1 MALPIL
7 DPSVSAVRGWT
18 TTAETIRFATGIAG
32 DAGGRY
38 LGLAPDLT
46 SANGEPPVELDW
58 RAFCA
63 RYFPGRRRRY
73 DLEAVVAYGAF
84 RSSVDAQARLGP

>member
-1 MALPIL
+1 MTEELGDDVHHRRALHL
-7 DPSVSAVRGWT
+7 DPL
-18 TTAETIRFATGIAG
+18 IAG
-32 DAGGRY
+32 VLEAVDRW
-38 LGLAPDLT
+38 LA
-46 SANGEPPVELDW
+46 DW

-84 RSSVDAQARLGP
+84 AAALMRKPRLEP